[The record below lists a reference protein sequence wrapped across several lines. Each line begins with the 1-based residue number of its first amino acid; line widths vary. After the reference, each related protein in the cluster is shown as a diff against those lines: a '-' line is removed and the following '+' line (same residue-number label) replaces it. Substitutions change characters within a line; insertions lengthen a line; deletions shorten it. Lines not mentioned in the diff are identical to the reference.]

1 MTAEQNYSTS
11 IKTKP
16 FLYVELKKMAELKVN
31 NPEMSDSELKNKAV
45 EDNIFQYSTINR
57 RKEVASTIIRR
68 LKVLDEF
75 LVEKLLKGTIDTG
88 KQIAIYSIL
97 KTDRLFFEFMD
108 EVYKDKYQVREPYL
122 TDKDFSIFF
131 QHKAEQS
138 ERVAS
143 WTDYTYYKLKQVYIR
158 ILFEAGFIN
167 NQNDREITKPIISKD
182 IVDYII
188 SKGDK
193 KYLEAMLGGI

>member
-131 QHKAEQS
+131 QQRTVRPMQRHPHH
-138 ERVAS
+138 
-143 WTDYTYYKLKQVYIR
+143 LVYFR
-158 ILFEAGFIN
+158 YVDFVVFIW
-167 NQNDREITKPIISKD
+167 
-182 IVDYII
+182 
-188 SKGDK
+188 
-193 KYLEAMLGGI
+193 L

>member
-75 LVEKLLKGTIDTG
+75 LIEKLLKGTIDTG

-108 EVYKDKYQVREPYL
+108 EVYKDKYQVRDPYL